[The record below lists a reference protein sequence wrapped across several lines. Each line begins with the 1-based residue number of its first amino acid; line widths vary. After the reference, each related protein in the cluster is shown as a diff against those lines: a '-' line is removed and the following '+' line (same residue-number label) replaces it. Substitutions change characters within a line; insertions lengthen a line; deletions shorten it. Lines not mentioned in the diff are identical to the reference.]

1 MLPQRA
7 PAMPGR
13 PATGAILLLIL
24 TVTDRASFLTFA
36 LSASSSAPW
45 LTAVGAAVGSIAA
58 TTLALAEPAVA
69 RVLPAIGRVGGG
81 LLLIAGTLTALRL
94 T

>member
-13 PATGAILLLIL
+13 LATVAILLLIL
-24 TVTDRASFLTFA
+24 TVTDRASFITFA
-36 LSASSSAPW
+36 LSASSPAPW
-45 LTAVGAAVGSIAA
+45 LTASGAAAGSIAA

-69 RVLPAIGRVGGG
+69 RVLPVIGRVGGG
-81 LLLIAGTLTALRL
+81 ILLIAGALTALRL
-94 T
+94 I